1 MITKDEHTVT
11 IVPDFKAES
20 APQGISF
27 DEYFSKEKLQSGE
40 GGCHVG
46 RISNRDLFSRYR
58 DEPVYLGAYYIKD
71 AGELSLTMPRAYEQF
86 AEAIEK
92 IANFEAA
99 HSPFMLYKRAMLT
112 IRQDVLK
119 PGHKLDS
126 LQWHRDRA
134 DMRRDNRKSAG
145 PFVDH
150 IYTVSD
156 RFPTLLQKEAVPR
169 EFLQKAGTLTKYF
182 NDNAYMDDTFVNQAE
197 PYQINVMTNYC
208 AHSSV
213 PAEKE
218 ALRTFLRVTY
228 TSPAY
233 ETLEGLPREKKQA
246 LGLKMF

>member
-11 IVPDFKAES
+11 IVPDFKVEA

-27 DEYFSKEKLQSGE
+27 DEYFSEKKLQMGE

-46 RISNRDLFSRYR
+46 RVLNRDLFSGYQ
-58 DEPVYLGAYYIKD
+58 DEPVYLGACYIKD
-71 AGELSLTMPRAYEQF
+71 AGDLTLTLPRPYEQF
-86 AEAIEK
+86 AEAIEM

-119 PGHKLDS
+119 PGHKLDG

-134 DMRRDNRKSAG
+134 DMRRDTRSAG

-156 RFPTLLQKEAVPR
+156 RFPTLLQKEAVPCKVS
-169 EFLQKAGTLTKYF
+169 QKSGTLTKYF
-182 NDNAYMDDTFVNQAE
+182 NDNAYMDDTFVRQAE

-213 PAEKE
+213 PAEEE

-233 ETLEGLPREKKQA
+233 ETLEELPHEKKQA